1 MRRDTGIW
9 EQNTMD
15 ICPLRGREVLSSL
28 AETYPQLYLAPGGRS
43 PEIYKKI
50 VQYGQ
55 DAPSHSLAHFS
66 GCEDDVLELEVT
78 PTGAVPVITL
88 CDRGDFERF
97 LQLMAFRAEAV
108 PVPRTQGAAIL
119 DGVINWRK
127 IRAHEKEFR
136 AANGPQ
142 ADWESE
148 FVRFTS
154 DRANFKDALI
164 LLSRGPYSAVPASA
178 LGLDEDAWLALS
190 HVIRKAH
197 ECTHFICRR
206 LFPDKKD
213 AVWDELTADAVGI
226 RAAFG
231 RYDAA
236 LAERFLGISQS
247 GYTGGRLENYMSG
260 EEDRQERLNAL
271 ADKIRVTLRH
281 LEKIIADAGDMGP
294 YDLAIRL
301 EEEFECWKQP

>member
-1 MRRDTGIW
+1 MRWD
-9 EQNTMD
+9 
-15 ICPLRGREVLSSL
+15 C
-28 AETYPQLYLAPGGRS
+28 
-43 PEIYKKI
+43 
-50 VQYGQ
+50 
-55 DAPSHSLAHFS
+55 
-66 GCEDDVLELEVT
+66 
-78 PTGAVPVITL
+78 TGADRVELKIDNGYKASVLNLEISGTKRFRLNRSKGRTALTITAWKDGKHGSKTL
-88 CDRGDFERF
+88 KVKVKEIP
-97 LQLMAFRAEAV
+97 A
-108 PVPRTQGAAIL
+108 TQGASIL